1 MNPLIPTNAIQLRY
15 DSPRYEPYYDD
26 DGNVVDEECVEYGT
40 DIVETFIEP
49 VLSDGIPRYYRL
61 RYSNNAKDHKKRW
74 SRWVRNSLGTSNPYF
89 VRVSKVGRR
98 VLFTYDPK
106 LSVEHEKIKKK
117 NQWTLKKVQEIERSS
132 AASPAARPDEIF
144 LDVRDIVSMTLAERQ
159 EHINAME
166 ERINREYEER

>member
-1 MNPLIPTNAIQLRY
+1 MNPLIPTDAIQLRY

-26 DGNVVDEECVEYGT
+26 DGNIVDEECVEYGT

-106 LSVEHEKIKKK
+106 LSVEHEKIQKK
-117 NQWTLKKVQEIERSS
+117 NQWTLEKVQEAGRSS
-132 AASPAARPDEIF
+132 AASPAAEADELY
-144 LDVRDIVSMTLAERQ
+144 LDVPAILTMTLAERQ
-159 EHINAME
+159 EHINEME

>member
-40 DIVETFIEP
+40 DIVKTFIEP

-74 SRWVRNSLGTSNPYF
+74 SRWVHNSLGTSNPYF

-106 LSVEHEKIKKK
+106 LSVEHEKIQKK
-117 NQWTLKKVQEIERSS
+117 NQWTLKKVQEVERSS
-132 AASPAARPDEIF
+132 AASPLQEAAESY
-144 LDVRDIVSMTLAERQ
+144 LDVTDIITMTLAERQ
-159 EHINAME
+159 EHINEME

>member
-1 MNPLIPTNAIQLRY
+1 
-15 DSPRYEPYYDD
+15 
-26 DGNVVDEECVEYGT
+26 
-40 DIVETFIEP
+40 
-49 VLSDGIPRYYRL
+49 
-61 RYSNNAKDHKKRW
+61 
-74 SRWVRNSLGTSNPYF
+74 
-89 VRVSKVGRR
+89 

-117 NQWTLKKVQEIERSS
+117 NQWTLKKVQEMERSS

-144 LDVRDIVSMTLAERQ
+144 LDIGDMVANALSERQ

>member
-49 VLSDGIPRYYRL
+49 TLSDGIPRYYRL

-106 LSVEHEKIKKK
+106 LSVEHEKIQKK
-117 NQWTLKKVQEIERSS
+117 NQWTLKKVQEIERSP
-132 AASPAARPDEIF
+132 AASPLQEAAESY
-144 LDVRDIVSMTLAERQ
+144 LDVTDIITMTLAERQ
-159 EHINAME
+159 EHINEME